1 VERTLQLK
9 KSQPWWFLMTMW
21 WWIRPR
27 KAAPVHMPCVVARR
41 DVNSRTAY
49 AWLKVHVSAFPYI
62 GRDLP
67 GLGDNGGREQCGR
80 LRKAEKHDGM
90 SDRNE

>member
-9 KSQPWWFLMTMW
+9 KSQLWWFLMTMW

-27 KAAPVHMPCVVARR
+27 KAAPVHMPCVARR